1 MKPIKETL
9 PKIVDSGASYVS
21 YDKDS
26 ILKSLT
32 KEIRKPKTLLGKLF
46 LFPYPVLLRF
56 FILFTIIIAVI
67 TIVLT
72 FSFTYFKDVLFF
84 KSNLSVNR
92 HGVFMPSKSC
102 GREYCL
108 FLFNASELWSNT
120 GIYLNEGDR
129 YKISVSGAF
138 HSSVEDLRRNAE
150 LNNPDPDNNWIGGKQ
165 RNELSA
171 YLDSIYSSIEYNKRN
186 AFYRVFHRKA
196 VMPKSLNEVFP
207 EYEKH
212 TFCVDTNAYFGA
224 ILYRIAPEY
233 QLWDP
238 DDPNDS
244 IIVWRPQNGETYQE
258 VKTSGVLSMAINDIY
273 FKDSTKL
280 REYCQSYPVRFD
292 SDTIPYNSI
301 IESDKKKGNFKTI
314 FYDDNIGQIL
324 VCMEIQHPLY
334 WGFFNPLSPF
344 RQLDTA
350 MELKAEKSH
359 SRLQLFITVIPN
371 FIIFFVYIF
380 TLIAIYTGASIIIVL
395 LAFLFGYWICRIL
408 RIGWILLHKIH
419 VHISRKPKP
428 VNSNEEN

>member
-1 MKPIKETL
+1 MKSIKDSL

-32 KEIRKPKTLLGKLF
+32 KKIRKPKTLFGKLF
-46 LFPYPVLLRF
+46 LFPYPNLLRF
-56 FILFTIIIAVI
+56 FILLTIIIAVI

-150 LNNPDPDNNWIGGKQ
+150 LNNSKPDNNWIGGKQ

-171 YLDSIYSSIEYNKRN
+171 YLDSIYNSIEYNKRN
-186 AFYRVFHRKA
+186 TFYRVFHRKA
-196 VMPKSLNEVFP
+196 VMPKSLNKVFP

-280 REYCQSYPVRFD
+280 REYCQLYPVRFD

-359 SRLQLFITVIPN
+359 SRLQLFINVIPN

-380 TLIAIYTGASIIIVL
+380 TLIAIFTGASVIIVL
-395 LAFLFGYWICRIL
+395 LAFLFGHWICRTL
-408 RIGWILLHKIH
+408 RIVWVLLRKIH
-419 VHISRKPKP
+419 VRFSSKLKP
-428 VNSNEEN
+428 VNSNEDH